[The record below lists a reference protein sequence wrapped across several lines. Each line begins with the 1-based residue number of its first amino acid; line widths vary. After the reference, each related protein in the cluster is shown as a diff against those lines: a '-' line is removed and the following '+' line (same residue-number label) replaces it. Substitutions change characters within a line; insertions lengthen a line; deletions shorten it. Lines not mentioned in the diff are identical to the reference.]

1 MRDVVVVGAGP
12 VGMTAAALLA
22 ARGVRVAV
30 LEARPA
36 TSAEPKAISIDDESL
51 RTYADAGIISEIL
64 RIVSPGTG
72 TKYFDRHGQPVFHA
86 RGLAPYR
93 LGYPFKNPFAQPDLE
108 RTLAAVLDASSG
120 VELRFGTRVTGL
132 DQGADHVAVSVATSG
147 GTETVVTR
155 YVIGADG
162 GRSAVRERL
171 GITMTGRSYEEPWL
185 VIDTLGDPH
194 RQMYGMH
201 FGIPERPTVII
212 PGKDGRCRYEFLL
225 FPGEGVPGERPGQEL
240 IAKLLAPHREITPDQ
255 IERAVIYKFN
265 GLVADQW
272 RIGRVFLA
280 GDAAHMMPP
289 FAGQGLNSG
298 LRDVANLCW
307 KLSGV
312 LDGRLVGAVLDSY
325 QDERKPHA
333 RASVRLSERL
343 GRVVMSTSPRMAESR
358 DRIIAAALA
367 SPQGRAFFEEMRYR
381 PPVAFTS
388 GLVRVTPDTADI
400 VGRPVP
406 QPRGFDM
413 AAGEVRYL
421 DQVTGYGW
429 LVLGVGVTESAWRQ
443 VAGLT
448 AAFGASSVHVCADD
462 TLPDAVP
469 ADVPVIADV
478 DGAFNTGF
486 GPCRG
491 RFLLVRP
498 DHVIAAAWRPGEEPG
513 VAAAIAAWTGR
524 GGAKDH
530 LSWPAAQLPS
540 SSCLAPTE
548 SGTPPPIARW
558 TSSPCSPTTGRGLPR
573 ENSRH
578 GSVPPG
584 PPPTGTSRR

>member
-1 MRDVVVVGAGP
+1 MWDVVVAGAGP
-12 VGMTAAALLA
+12 VGMTAAALLG

-51 RTYADAGIISEIL
+51 RTYADAGIITDIL

-72 TKYFDRHGQPVFHA
+72 TKYFGRHGQPVFHA
-86 RGLAPYR
+86 RGPAPYR

-108 RTLAAVLDASSG
+108 RTLAAVLDASPS

-132 DQGADHVAVSVATSG
+132 DHCEDHVAVSIATDR
-147 GTETVVTR
+147 GTETTAAR

-162 GRSAVRERL
+162 GRSTVRESL
-171 GITMTGRSYEEPWL
+171 GITMSGRYYDEPWL
-185 VIDTLGDPH
+185 VTDTLGDPH

-225 FPGEGVPGERPGQEL
+225 FPGEGAPGERPGQDL
-240 IAKLLAPHREITPDQ
+240 ITKLLAPYREIIPDQ
-255 IERAVIYKFN
+255 VERAVIYKFN

-272 RIGRVFLA
+272 RSGGVFLA

-307 KLSGV
+307 KLSEV
-312 LDGRLVGAVLDSY
+312 LDGRLTDAVLDSY
-325 QDERKPHA
+325 EAERKPHA

-343 GRVVMSTSPRMAESR
+343 GRVVMSTSPRMAEAR

-367 SPQGRAFFEEMRYR
+367 TPGGRAFFEEMRYR
-381 PPVAFTS
+381 PPTAFSS
-388 GLVRVTPDTADI
+388 GLVHLTRDGADI
-400 VGRPVP
+400 VGRQVP

-413 AAGEVRYL
+413 AASEVRYL

-429 LVLGVGVTESAWRQ
+429 AVLGVGVTESGWREAAG
-443 VAGLT
+443 VAATLGAAT
-448 AAFGASSVHVCADD
+448 AHICADD
-462 TLPDAVP
+462 TLPDAAP
-469 ADVPVIADV
+469 DGVPVIADV
-478 DGAFNTGF
+478 DGAINTGF

-498 DHVIAAAWRPGEEPG
+498 DHVTAAAWRPGEEPG
-513 VAAAIAAWTGR
+513 IASAIAAWTGR
-524 GGAKDH
+524 GGGTVTD
-530 LSWPAAQLPS
+530 PAS
-540 SSCLAPTE
+540 STV
-548 SGTPPPIARW
+548 TI
-558 TSSPCSPTTGRGLPR
+558 
-573 ENSRH
+573 
-578 GSVPPG
+578 
-584 PPPTGTSRR
+584 